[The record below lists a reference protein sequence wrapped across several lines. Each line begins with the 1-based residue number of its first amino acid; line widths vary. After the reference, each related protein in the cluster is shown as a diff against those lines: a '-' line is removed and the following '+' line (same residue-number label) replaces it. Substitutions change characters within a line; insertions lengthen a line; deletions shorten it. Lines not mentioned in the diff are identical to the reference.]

1 MKKTKWVIG
10 LIGIVVIVF
19 IVVLLL
25 KVQHHDHTEVKQT
38 ETVKRVQ
45 NIPKP
50 KHIVIVVGENHSY
63 NQIIGASDAPYI
75 NELAQKGVLFTNS
88 HGIAHP
94 SQPNYLALFSGDTQG
109 ITDDSCPHTFS
120 SNNLAVALKKKGN
133 SFAGYSE
140 DLPSVGF
147 KGCQS
152 HSYHRKHSPWVN
164 FSNVSSSAN
173 LPFTSFPKNYSQLPT
188 ISFVIPNLMN
198 DMHDGTV
205 KQADTWLKKNLDSYI
220 QWAYSNDSLFI
231 LTWDEDNF
239 KKPNQI
245 PTIFVGPMVKPGKY
259 NTYMDHY
266 SVLRTIEDMYGITP
280 MGKTVSTSAIKGIW
294 K

>member
-1 MKKTKWVIG
+1 VKKAKWVIG
-10 LIGIVVIVF
+10 LIGIIL
-19 IVVLLL
+19 IGCIILLL
-25 KVQHHDHTEVKQT
+25 VKSQHHNVSDSEPKKPVKS
-38 ETVKRVQ
+38 VL
-45 NIPKP
+45 NLPKP

-63 NQIIGASDAPYI
+63 NQIIGDKDAPFI
-75 NELAQKGVLFTNS
+75 NELAGRGVLFTNS

-109 ITDDSCPHTFS
+109 VTDDSCPYTFS
-120 SNNLAVALKKKGN
+120 SNNLATALKKAGE

-140 DLPSVGF
+140 DLPSIGF

-152 HSYHRKHSPWVN
+152 QSYHRKHSPWVN
-164 FSNVSSSAN
+164 FSNVSKSSN
-173 LPFTSFPKNYSQLPT
+173 LPFTSFPKNYNELPT
-188 ISFVIPNLMN
+188 VSFVIPNLRN

-205 KQADTWLKKNLDSYI
+205 KQADTWLKNNLHAYI
-220 QWAYSNDSLFI
+220 QWAYKNDSLFI

-245 PTIFVGPMVKPGKY
+245 PTIFVGPMVKQGKY
-259 NTYMDHY
+259 STFIDHY
-266 SVLRTIEDMYGITP
+266 SVLRTIEDMYGIKP
-280 MGKTVSTSAIKGIW
+280 IGKSAAVSSIQGIW